1 MSGTEGVSAGLAA
14 LEEEFAEA
22 IFDAYGIPEDL
33 RELWRDL
40 R

>member
-1 MSGTEGVSAGLAA
+1 MSAEQDVSAGLAA

-22 IFDAYGIPEDL
+22 ILDACDIPEEL